1 MNSTP
6 DSSASPS
13 TGTRMYVPLHVH
25 SHYSILDGMAP
36 VEKLIDKAVACGMP
50 GIALTDHGAMYG
62 IKNFTNYANDV
73 VNGEKLGQIK
83 ALRKQIK
90 ELQEAHAE
98 ASEVARLEEEIR
110 GIEGTL
116 FKAIIGCEVY
126 VARRSLYL
134 KDKDL
139 KDPYNPTRSIDR
151 SGYHLILLAKNLV
164 GYRNLIKM
172 VSIAWEHGEYYKPRI
187 DKELLAQHHEGIIA
201 SSACLGGEIA
211 QHILHDRLD
220 EAREAALWYK
230 QTFGED
236 YYLEIM
242 LHPSKDP
249 ESSQDTYT
257 KQLKVAQEVIKM
269 GQELGIKVIA
279 TNDTHF
285 LNEEDAEAHD
295 HLICMTTN
303 SPISDPNRMRYTKQE
318 WLKSPEEMTALFA
331 DYPDVLENTLE
342 VCDKVE
348 YYSIDH
354 APLMP
359 HFELPDG
366 FDSEDDYL
374 RHLTYE
380 GAKRRYGDPI
390 PTEVVERIDME
401 LGVIK
406 NMGFPGYFLVV
417 QDFIAAARKLG
428 VRVGPG
434 RGSAAG
440 SAVAYC
446 LSITQIEP
454 IKYGLLFERFLNP
467 DRISMPDI
475 DIDFDDKNRWRVLE
489 WVTNKY
495 GRDRVSNIITLTT
508 MATKGAVKGVARVEE
523 LPLDQANRLCKLI
536 PDRPPEGVK
545 HLSIDWM
552 IKNNQEFREASVS
565 QNTQLA
571 NTIRYASQLE
581 GTASTT
587 GVHAC
592 GVIISGPPISDVV
605 PLSTAVDP
613 NTNERKLVAQ
623 YEGKVIEPTGLI
635 KMDFLGLQTL
645 SIINDALDN
654 IKESYGID
662 LDIDSIPVDDPKTFE
677 LYSRGD
683 TVGTFQF
690 ESPGMRKYLQQLEPT
705 EFKDLVAMNA
715 LYRPGPMDNIPT
727 FIERKHG
734 RQEIAYDLPEME
746 PYLKDTYGITVYQE
760 QVMILSRVLGD
771 FTRGD
776 SDSLRKAM
784 GKKKEKEMAKY
795 RIKFVENGVAKGHP
809 RDTLE
814 RIYDGWQKF
823 ASYAFNKSHSV
834 CYAWVAYQTAYLKAH
849 YPAQFMAA
857 LLTCNQSKSDKL
869 AKYLEEVQH
878 MGLEVKGPDIN
889 ESFTAFSANKD
900 GVIRF
905 GLGGISH
912 VGLSVAESI
921 IAERREHGPYEDI
934 YDFFQ
939 RIDLTTCSRRALEAL
954 VLSGAFDG
962 LGIEREVYFAP
973 MPQTATAA
981 IPTGRDETFLTALMQ
996 YGKILETERTQVQAS
1011 LFGDSDPGVKL
1022 PKPIPPKGVEPWS
1035 HLERLTKEQTYIGM
1049 YLSAHPLDPYAFILE
1064 YLCNCPATDL
1074 DKYAELGLTQLT
1086 SAGLVTKVRQGI
1098 SKRNEPYA
1106 IIHIEDASGAGEIPL
1121 FSKDYVNFGNFAQ
1134 EGLGILVK
1142 MTVTPSRYDPNRL
1155 YRSVQ
1160 SIQLLSE
1167 VAEDAFKSIQLT
1179 IDVGRKDG
1187 EEGSSNSA
1195 PDEDS
1200 DEEDYLQTSPDTLE
1214 GAIELGNAIKDNPGN
1229 TELELTFTSPLV
1241 AYTTTMY
1248 APSINPGK
1256 WLLELLKKYQ
1266 IRCTVQTK

>member
-1 MNSTP
+1 
-6 DSSASPS
+6 
-13 TGTRMYVPLHVH
+13 MYVPLHVH

-36 VEKLIDKAVACGMP
+36 VEKLLDKAVACGMP

-62 IKNFTNYANDV
+62 IKNFTNYANDKI
-73 VNGEKLGQIK
+73 NGDKLAQIK
-83 ALRKQIK
+83 SLRKQIK
-90 ELQEAHAE
+90 ELEAD
-98 ASEVARLEEEIR
+98 ASSADEIAR
-110 GIEGTL
+110 IEGEVKTIEQSL
-116 FKAIIGCEVY
+116 FKAIVGCEVY
-126 VARRSLYL
+126 VARRSLEL
-134 KDKDL
+134 KDKDA
-139 KDPYNPTRSIDR
+139 KDPDNPTRSIDR
-151 SGYHLILLAKNLV
+151 SGYHLILLAKNLQ

-187 DKELLAQHHEGIIA
+187 DKKLLAEHHEGIIA

-211 QHILHDRLD
+211 QHILHGRLD
-220 EAREAALWYK
+220 EARQTALWYK
-230 QTFGED
+230 ETFGED

-242 LHPSKDP
+242 LHPNSDP
-249 ESSQDTYT
+249 TGGQETYH
-257 KQLKVAQEVIKM
+257 KQLQVAQEVINM

-342 VCDKVE
+342 ICNKVE

-359 HFELPDG
+359 HFELPEG
-366 FDSEDDYL
+366 FASEDDYL

-380 GAKRRYGDPI
+380 GAKKRYGDPV
-390 PTEVVERIDME
+390 PPEVQERIDME
-401 LGVIK
+401 LGVIQ

-417 QDFIAAARKLG
+417 QDFIAAARQLG

-495 GRDRVSNIITLTT
+495 GHDHVSNIITLTT
-508 MATKGAVKGVARVEE
+508 MATKGAIKGVARVEE

-536 PDRPPEGVK
+536 PDRAPEGVK
-545 HLSIDWM
+545 HLNLEWM
-552 IKNNQEFREASVS
+552 VQNNQEFREASVS
-565 QNTQLA
+565 QNEQLA
-571 NTIRYASQLE
+571 NTIRYARQLE

-592 GVIISGPPISDVV
+592 GVIISGPPVSDVV
-605 PLSTAVDP
+605 PLSTAIDP
-613 NTNERKLVAQ
+613 DTNERKLVAQ

-645 SIINDALDN
+645 SIINDALEN
-654 IKESYGID
+654 IKMSYGID
-662 LDIDSIPVDDPKTFE
+662 LNIDTIPVDDPKTFE

-734 RQEIAYDLPEME
+734 RQEITYDLPEME

-857 LLTCNQSKSDKL
+857 LLTCNQNKSDKL

-889 ESFTAFSANKD
+889 ESFTAFSANKE

-912 VGLSVAESI
+912 VGLSVAEAI
-921 IAERREHGPYEDI
+921 IQERKEHGPYQDV

-939 RIDLTTCSRRALEAL
+939 RTDLSNCSRRALEAL
-954 VLSGAFDG
+954 ILSGAFDNF
-962 LGIEREVYFAP
+962 GIEREVYFAP
-973 MPQTATAA
+973 LAKSSVSSLSS
-981 IPTGRDETFLTALMQ
+981 GKDETFLTALMQ
-996 YGKILETERTQVQAS
+996 YGKILESERTQVQAS
-1011 LFGDSDPGVKL
+1011 LFGDSDPSVKL
-1022 PKPIPPKGVEPWS
+1022 PKPLPPKDVEPWS

-1049 YLSAHPLDPYAFILE
+1049 YLSAHPLDPYAFIIE
-1064 YLCNCPATDL
+1064 NLCNCPASEL
-1074 DKYAELGLTQLT
+1074 DKFAELGLTQLT
-1086 SAGLVTKVRQGI
+1086 CAGLVTKVRQGI

-1106 IIHIEDASGAGEIPL
+1106 IIQIEDTSGTGEIPL
-1121 FSKDYVNFGNFAQ
+1121 FGQHYVNFGNFAQ
-1134 EGLGILVK
+1134 EGLAILVK
-1142 MTVTPSRYDPNRL
+1142 MSVAPSKYDPKRL
-1155 YRSVQ
+1155 YRTVQ
-1160 SIQLLSE
+1160 SIQLLSDITE
-1167 VAEDAFKSIQLT
+1167 EAFRSIQLT
-1179 IDVGRKDG
+1179 IDLSQGEDATPAGSYEDGADG
-1187 EEGSSNSA
+1187 EE
-1195 PDEDS
+1195 
-1200 DEEDYLQTSPDTLE
+1200 EEILDRPNTLE
-1214 GAIELGNAIKDNPGN
+1214 GAIELGNAIKEHPGK
-1229 TELELTFTSPLV
+1229 TELEITFCSSMVP
-1241 AYTTTMY
+1241 YTTTMY
-1248 APSINPGK
+1248 APSIEPGK
-1256 WLLELLKKYQ
+1256 WLLEIVKKYQ
-1266 IRCTVQTK
+1266 IQCTVQTAK

>member
-1 MNSTP
+1 MNH
-6 DSSASPS
+6 SPS
-13 TGTRMYVPLHVH
+13 DPNNEVRMYVPLHVH

-62 IKNFTNYANDV
+62 IKNFTNY
-73 VNGEKLGQIK
+73 VNEKINSDKLSHIK
-83 ALRKQIK
+83 QLRKQIK
-90 ELQEAHAE
+90 ELENMT
-98 ASEVARLEEEIR
+98 SEGNKDEIARLKGEIEEAER
-110 GIEGTL
+110 GL
-116 FKAIIGCEVY
+116 FKPIIGCEAY

-134 KDKDL
+134 KEKDA
-139 KDPYNPTRSIDR
+139 KDPYNPSRSIDR
-151 SGYHLILLAKNLV
+151 SGYHLILLAKNLT

-172 VSIAWEHGEYYKPRI
+172 VSISWEHGEYYKPRI
-187 DKELLAQHHEGIIA
+187 DKKLLAQYHEGIIA

-211 QHILHDRLD
+211 QHILHDHIDR
-220 EAREAALWYK
+220 AREAALWYK
-230 QTFGED
+230 ETFGED

-242 LHPSKDP
+242 LHPSNDP
-249 ESSQDTYT
+249 TSNQAVYPQ
-257 KQLKVAQEVIKM
+257 QLRVAQEVMKLS
-269 GQELGIKVIA
+269 QELDIKVIA

-303 SPISDPNRMRYTKQE
+303 SPISDPTRMRYTKQE
-318 WLKSPEEMTALFA
+318 WLKTPEEMTDLFK
-331 DYPDVLENTLE
+331 DYPDVLENTLA
-342 VCDKVE
+342 VCNKVE

-359 HFELPDG
+359 HFELPGD
-366 FDSEDDYL
+366 FESEDDYL
-374 RHLTYE
+374 RYLTYE
-380 GAKRRYGDPI
+380 GAKKRYGDPI

-401 LGVIK
+401 LGVIQ

-417 QDFIAAARKLG
+417 QDFISAARQLG

-446 LSITQIEP
+446 LSITQIDP
-454 IKYGLLFERFLNP
+454 LQYGLLFERFLNP

-475 DIDFDDKNRWRVLE
+475 DIDFDDKNRWRVLD

-495 GRDRVSNIITLTT
+495 GKDRVSNIITLTT
-508 MATKGAVKGVARVEE
+508 MATKGAVKGVARIEE
-523 LPLDQANRLCKLI
+523 LPLEEANRLCKLI

-545 HLSIDWM
+545 HLSVDWM
-552 IKNNQEFREASVS
+552 IQNNQEFREASVS
-565 QNTQLA
+565 QNVQLA
-571 NTIRYASQLE
+571 NTVRYARQLE
-581 GTASTT
+581 GTATTT

-623 YEGKVIEPTGLI
+623 YEGKTIEPTGLI

-645 SIINDALDN
+645 SIINDALEN
-654 IKESYGID
+654 IKVCYGTD
-662 LDIDSIPVDDPKTFE
+662 LDIDAIPVDDPKVFE

-715 LYRPGPMDNIPT
+715 LYRPGPMDNIPD

-734 RQEIAYDLPEME
+734 RQSISYDLPDME
-746 PYLKDTYGITVYQE
+746 PYLKETYGITVYQE
-760 QVMILSRVLGD
+760 QVMILSRVLGG

-795 RIKFVENGVAKGHP
+795 RIKFVEGGIARGHD
-809 RDTLE
+809 RTILE

-869 AKYLEEVQH
+869 AKYLEEVQR

-889 ESFTAFSANKD
+889 ESFTAFAANKD
-900 GVIRF
+900 GIIRF

-912 VGLSVAESI
+912 VGLSVAEAI
-921 IAERREHGPYEDI
+921 IQERREHGDYQDV

-939 RIDLTTCSRRALEAL
+939 RIDCKTCSRRALEAL
-954 VLSGAFDG
+954 ILAGAFDCF
-962 LGIEREVYFAP
+962 GIEREVYFAP
-973 MPQTATAA
+973 MTHGGGSAL
-981 IPTGRDETFLTALMQ
+981 GNSREDTFLIALLQ
-996 YGKILETERTQVQAS
+996 YGKILESERMQLQTS
-1011 LFGDSDPGVKL
+1011 LFGDSDPSVEL
-1022 PKPIPPKGVEPWS
+1022 PKPIPPKDVEPWS
-1035 HLERLTKEQTYIGM
+1035 HLERLTKEQAYIGM

-1064 YLCNCPATDL
+1064 YLCNCPATQL
-1074 DKYAELGLTQLT
+1074 DMFAELGLNQIIC
-1086 SAGLVTKVRQGI
+1086 AGIVTKVRQGI
-1098 SKRNEPYA
+1098 SKKNQPYA
-1106 IIHIEDASGAGEIPL
+1106 IITLEDNSGVGEVPL
-1121 FSKDYVNFGNFAQ
+1121 FGQDYVNFGNFAQ
-1134 EGLGILVK
+1134 EGLAVVVK
-1142 MTVTPSRYDPNRL
+1142 LSVTPSKHDPKRL

-1160 SIQLLSE
+1160 SIQLLSD
-1167 VAEDAFKSIQLT
+1167 VSQDAFKSIQLH
-1179 IDVGRKDG
+1179 IDLGRHDG
-1187 EEGSSNSA
+1187 EPVGAIPSSEA
-1195 PDEDS
+1195 GA
-1200 DEEDYLQTSPDTLE
+1200 DEEDDVLDRPDTLE
-1214 GAIELGNAIKDNPGN
+1214 GVIELGSAIKEHPGD
-1229 TELELTFTSPLV
+1229 TVLEISFSSPLV

-1248 APSINPGK
+1248 APSIDPGK
-1256 WLLELLKKYQ
+1256 WLLEINKKYQ
-1266 IRCTVQTK
+1266 IGCTVQKA